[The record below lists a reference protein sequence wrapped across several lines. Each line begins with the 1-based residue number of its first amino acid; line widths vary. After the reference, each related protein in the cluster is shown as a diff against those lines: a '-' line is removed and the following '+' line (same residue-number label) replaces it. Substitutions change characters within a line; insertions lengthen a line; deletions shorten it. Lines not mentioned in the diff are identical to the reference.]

1 MGWDEWASKARGG
14 SFAARAGF
22 LEALPLALP
31 GARLVF
37 LSARRGDRLL
47 GAVPLVVTRRWG
59 HRWAYSLPFGTYGG
73 PLVDAAEPEPARL
86 RAEMARELGS
96 WLAKGRVAGGEIVC
110 APGAQSADPA
120 WAALAG
126 TVLSS
131 TAHVVS
137 LEGRSFDS
145 YVAGLE
151 KSTREELRRAPRR
164 GVVVLEE
171 PEALPAAH
179 ALYLAQARSWRGHR
193 PYPLAFLAALVEHPS
208 RFARLFVARSENQL
222 LCAILVLSSAD
233 DSFIWWSGSSPAARR
248 TVAYPYLMV
257 EIVRVMGE
265 EGRKRVSLGS
275 SGGIAALERYKE
287 SVGARPE
294 TVWTYRLQ
302 AHAGG
307 PAWRWVEWARALR
320 RRR

>member
-1 MGWDEWASKARGG
+1 MGWDEWATNARGA

-22 LEALPLALP
+22 LAALPLALP
-31 GARLVF
+31 GSRLLF
-37 LSARRGDRLL
+37 LSARRGDRLV

-73 PLVDAAEPEPARL
+73 PLVDSGEPEPARV
-86 RAEMARELGS
+86 RAELAHALGS
-96 WLAKGRVAGGEIVC
+96 WLAEGRVAGGEVVC
-110 APGAQSADPA
+110 GPGREADPA
-120 WAALAG
+120 WATLADSI
-126 TVLSS
+126 VSS

-171 PEALPAAH
+171 PEALAAAH

-208 RFARLFVARSENQL
+208 RFARLFVARSENEL
-222 LCAILVLSSAD
+222 LCAILVLSSGD

-302 AHAGG
+302 PHAIG
-307 PAWRWVEWARALR
+307 PAWRMVEWARALR